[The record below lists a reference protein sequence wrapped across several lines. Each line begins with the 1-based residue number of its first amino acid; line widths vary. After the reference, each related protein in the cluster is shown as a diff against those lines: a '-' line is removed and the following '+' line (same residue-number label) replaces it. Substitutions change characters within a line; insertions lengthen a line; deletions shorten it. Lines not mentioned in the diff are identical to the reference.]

1 MFDFKWLTH
10 GKIKKI
16 ILKKKTKYFDLEIE
30 EQEKWIRIYM
40 RGPKL

>member
-1 MFDFKWLTH
+1 MSNSRKNQ
-10 GKIKKI
+10 KNYSE
-16 ILKKKTKYFDLEIE
+16 KKKTKYFDLEIE